1 MSVIEFKRKG
11 KLGIVSSQP
20 LQVVTPP
27 SGAAAVGIDLGTTNS
42 VVTILRPNEAA
53 PTTLSYEGSNLIPSM
68 LYFDQQEKK
77 ELLGLKAQ
85 IHLDTHPAHVIK
97 STKRSIG
104 KQNSVFHSYE
114 NSYTAEQVAT
124 LLLQYIAGHPV
135 LVEEKNKFGF
145 IWVVITVP
153 AHFDDAARLAT
164 IAAAHTAGLQVLRI
178 INEPT
183 AAALAYSTVAENNAS
198 KQNPAYA
205 AQETLAVFDFGGGT
219 FDVTIVEKQDLAFH
233 VLSSE
238 GDVNLGGDDLD
249 EALADFF
256 LTQVKPDFTARRANK
271 DSNLYRH
278 LLVHAEKTK
287 KRFQTEG
294 VVSVSDQNLD
304 GNETSLEIEI
314 THHDFEHLIEPILQK
329 TILLTESAMRA
340 AKRSPK
346 MVSRILL
353 VGGSSRLNLI
363 RQMLFDYFGCEVDA
377 RLEPDLAVSFGACI
391 QAAMILGIEVDT
403 ILVDVCSHTLGVG
416 VVENPNAIQQNFKT
430 VAKKFGISPTLS
442 DAELQNQLGERF
454 DEFHL
459 ELQNLLHVA
468 PILHRNS
475 PLPARKSE
483 FFNTVYHNQLAVH
496 VVVVQGEK
504 DLVGENRLIGSFLFL
519 LEQPCP
525 KGTRCEIQLTYDVN
539 GMVHVFAKQLGT
551 QNQAKADFDS
561 RTGEVTGWIKEE
573 VAVAPP
579 PQPQTTK
586 SSNLVSLNFGGGSSQ
601 QDDSLQLSFVNSVF
615 LRAKRHLATLNK
627 ESEEHAQLFKVTMR
641 YGQLLQEAHKGASND
656 AEIDLMETELM
667 ALLEGK

>member
-1 MSVIEFKRKG
+1 MSVLEFKRKSKSG
-11 KLGIVSSQP
+11 LSASPSSQMAA
-20 LQVVTPP
+20 PP
-27 SGAAAVGIDLGTTNS
+27 AGVAAVGIDLGTTNS
-42 VVTILRPNEAA
+42 VVTILRPDESA

-68 LYFDQQEKK
+68 LYFDQKTKQE
-77 ELLGLKAQ
+77 LVGLKAHA
-85 IHLDTHPAHVIK
+85 HLEDDPAQVIK

-104 KQNSVFHSYE
+104 KQNSVFFSHE
-114 NSYTAEQVAT
+114 KSYTAEQVAT
-124 LLLQYIAGHPV
+124 ILLNYIAAHPV
-135 LVEEKNKFGF
+135 LVEEKKKFGA

-153 AHFDDAARLAT
+153 AHFDDAARQAT
-164 IAAAHTAGLQVLRI
+164 IGAAQAAGLQVLRI

-183 AAALAYSTVAENNAS
+183 AAALAYSTVAENSAS
-198 KQNPAYA
+198 TQNPAYA
-205 AQETLAVFDFGGGT
+205 AQETLAVFDLGGGT
-219 FDVTIVEKQDLAFH
+219 FDVTIVDKHDLAFN

-256 LTQVKPDFTARRANK
+256 LSQVKPDFIARRANK
-271 DSNLYRH
+271 DSDLYRH

-287 KRFQTEG
+287 KLFQTEA
-294 VVSVSDQNLD
+294 VVSFSDSNLD
-304 GNETSLEIEI
+304 GNQSSLEIEM
-314 THHDFEHLIEPILQK
+314 TQHEFEKLIEPLLQK

-346 MVSRILL
+346 TVSRILL

-377 RLEPDLAVSFGACI
+377 RLEPDLAVSFGASI
-391 QAAMILGIEVDT
+391 QAAMILGIEVNT

-416 VVENPNAIQQNFKT
+416 VVENPDAIQQNFKT
-430 VAKKFGISPTLS
+430 VAKKFGISPSVS
-442 DAELQNQLGERF
+442 DLELQKQLGDRF
-454 DEFHL
+454 DEFHQ
-459 ELQNLLHVA
+459 ELQKLLHVA

-504 DLVGENRLIGSFLFL
+504 ELVGENRLIGSFLFL

-551 QNQAKADFDS
+551 QNHAKADFDS
-561 RTGEVTGWIKEE
+561 RTGEVTGWIKES
-573 VAVAPP
+573 VAALP
-579 PQPQTTK
+579 PQAVQ
-586 SSNLVSLNFGGGSSQ
+586 SNLVSLNFGSSHFQ
-601 QDDSLQLSFVNSVF
+601 EDELNQLSFVNAVF

-627 ESEEHAQLFKVTMR
+627 QSDDYSQLLTVTKR
-641 YGQLLQEAHKGASND
+641 YGLLLQDAHKGIVND
-656 AEIDLMETELM
+656 AEVDQVESELM